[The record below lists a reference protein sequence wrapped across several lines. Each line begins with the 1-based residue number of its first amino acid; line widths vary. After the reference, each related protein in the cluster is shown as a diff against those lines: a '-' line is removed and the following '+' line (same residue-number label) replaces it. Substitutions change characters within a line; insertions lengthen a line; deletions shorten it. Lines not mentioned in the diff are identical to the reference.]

1 VNVDH
6 TTPPADGASYSFA
19 QRLEHWIS
27 SGVWPTGTTLPS
39 VPELG
44 RIFKDQDMA
53 SIQEVLDGFLSQGV
67 LLHDAESGR
76 LSARDRGSSPGSDQG
91 HADLDQPF
99 VSVADRAHALGEA
112 RNALL
117 CQCVRRLAS
126 QATQEDLD
134 HLEFALARA
143 TENQTAE
150 SLAAF
155 DRELVLRTGNG
166 LMLRIYDRLSDLG
179 TAESSAVPSAPSPA
193 QALARTE
200 LLTAIG
206 ARETSAA
213 VRFTEGLLTSR
224 QRVA

>member
-1 VNVDH
+1 MNVDH
-6 TTPPADGASYSFA
+6 TTPPADGTSYSFA
-19 QRLEHWIS
+19 QRLEHWIN
-27 SGVWPTGTTLPS
+27 SGAWPHGTTLPS
-39 VPELG
+39 LSELS
-44 RIFKDQDMA
+44 RIFKDQDMS

-67 LLHDAESGR
+67 LLLDAESGR
-76 LSARDRGSSPGSDQG
+76 LSARDWISSPDGSHG
-91 HADLDQPF
+91 CADLDQPF
-99 VSVADRAHALGEA
+99 ESVADRAHALGEA

-126 QATQEDLD
+126 RATQEDLD

-143 TENQTAE
+143 VENQSAE

-166 LMLRIYDRLSDLG
+166 LMLRIYDRLNDLG
-179 TAESSAVPSAPSPA
+179 TAESSAGLSAPSPD

-206 ARETSAA
+206 AGETSAA
-213 VRFTEGLLTSR
+213 VRFAEGLATSR
-224 QRVA
+224 HRVA

>member
-1 VNVDH
+1 MNVDH

-126 QATQEDLD
+126 QATQEDLVVPEQQQQLVRPSTSSSESARLLLSLLPSSRPQWSTLRA
-134 HLEFALARA
+134 LEH
-143 TENQTAE
+143 TA
-150 SLAAF
+150 AC
-155 DRELVLRTGNG
+155 
-166 LMLRIYDRLSDLG
+166 
-179 TAESSAVPSAPSPA
+179 
-193 QALARTE
+193 
-200 LLTAIG
+200 
-206 ARETSAA
+206 
-213 VRFTEGLLTSR
+213 
-224 QRVA
+224 